1 MALSSLERQ
10 RLRAALNNTP
20 LANRVEEMLNYVD
33 QYSDARTPVP
43 FMAMIELSQDFHTFS
58 CDEGAAFS
66 EDLSTHINRGQATQ
80 WDVIMPFGFESVD
93 NAGVFSG
100 TAPAFTGT
108 GDIYGFTVLC
118 SNNFNYKVVSVTMT
132 VNDVP

>member
-1 MALSSLERQ
+1 MALSTIERQ
-10 RLRAALNNTP
+10 RLRAALNNTQ

-33 QYSDARTPVP
+33 DYSNTETPVP
-43 FMAMIELSQDFHTFS
+43 LMAQISLSQDFHSFS

-66 EDLSTHINRGQATQ
+66 EDLSAHIQSGQATQ

-100 TAPAFTGT
+100 TAPAFTGA

>member
-1 MALSSLERQ
+1 MALSTLERQ

-20 LANRVEEMLNYVD
+20 LANRVKEMLNYVD
-33 QYSDARTPVP
+33 GYSDTRTPVP
-43 FMAMIELSQDFHTFS
+43 FMAMIGLSSEVHAFS

-66 EDLSTHINRGQATQ
+66 EDLSALINKGQATQ

-100 TAPAFTGT
+100 TAPAFTGGT
-108 GDIYGFTVLC
+108 DIYGFTVLC
-118 SNNFNYKVVSVTMT
+118 SNNFNYKVNSVTMT